1 MKKRVLSV
9 LFIVLLFSILLVGCG
24 SKKKTD
30 IDNTSWV
37 LASAESLGI
46 ELTAEAIGMTDFVIE
61 FKTNGKVTVTADSE
75 TSEGTFEVDGDEVTI
90 SEGGDTMVFT
100 KDGDVMSIDQDGAV
114 LKFEKKAK

>member
-9 LFIVLLFSILLVGCG
+9 LFIVLLFSLLLVGCG

-46 ELTAEAIGMTDFVIE
+46 ELSAEEIGMGEFVIE
-61 FKTNGKVTVTADSE
+61 FKTDGKVTVTADGD
-75 TSEGTFEVDGDEVTI
+75 TSEGTFKVDGDEVTI
-90 SEGGDTMVFT
+90 SEGGETMVFT
-100 KDGDVMSIDQDGAV
+100 KDGNVLSIDQDGAV
-114 LKFEKKAK
+114 LNFEKK